1 MKIIVLGAGQV
12 GQSVARSLAAEQNDL
27 VVVDTDVEALKHL
40 EEVEELQTV
49 VGYASHP
56 EVLREAGAEDAE
68 MIIAA
73 TDSDETNIVAIQI
86 AYSLYRT
93 PIKIARIRSA
103 EYVREKDLFKNDN
116 IPIDTIISP
125 EQLITD
131 HVERI
136 IEHPGAIQVVD
147 FADGRVRLVGVK
159 VQEGAPM
166 EGWPLSHL
174 RVLLPDIDS
183 RVVAIYRGVKETE
196 ESKAAATLNA
206 LRGRRDKRPSRRV
219 EVPEVADK
227 PIIPDGK
234 TVIKTDDVIFFMGKR
249 KDTTKVKTQFHHD
262 EVNCRRIMIAG
273 GGNIGLLLSKKLEKH
288 YDVKLVE
295 MNPER
300 AIHLSSVLTR
310 TQVHTGD
317 AADLD
322 LMKKEYI
329 EAMDVYC
336 ALTNDDEA
344 NILSA
349 MLAKKKGAGKVM
361 SLINRPAYV
370 DLIEDGMIDVAISP
384 QQITIGALL
393 TLTRQGDVVAVHSLR
408 RGEAEA
414 LEGVAKGDKDTS
426 QLVGRAIGDISL
438 PESASIGVVVRGEKV
453 MIAHH
458 DLIVE
463 SEDHLIL
470 LITDKSEIHSV
481 EKLFQVGFGF
491 V

>member
-12 GQSVARSLAAEQNDL
+12 GQSVARSLAAEQND
-27 VVVDTDVEALKHL
+27 VTVVDTDIEALKHL
-40 EEVEELQTV
+40 EEVEELQTIE
-49 VGYASHP
+49 GYGSHP
-56 EVLREAGAEDAE
+56 EVLREAGAEDAD

-73 TDSDETNIVAIQI
+73 TDSDETNIVAIQF

-93 PIKIARIRSA
+93 PIKIARLRSN
-103 EYVREKDLFKNDN
+103 EYVREKELFKNDN

-125 EQLITD
+125 EQLITE
-131 HVERI
+131 HIERI

-147 FADGRVRLVGVK
+147 FAEGKVRLVGVR
-159 VQEGAPM
+159 VQQGAPM
-166 EGWPLSHL
+166 DGWPLSQL
-174 RVLLPDIDS
+174 TELLGNIDT
-183 RVVAIYRGVKETE
+183 RVVAIYRGTKEKDQDKQL
-196 ESKAAATLNA
+196 SIGF
-206 LRGRRDKRPSRRV
+206 RGRSKEFRRQSAKKQNEPS
-219 EVPEVADK
+219 EK

-234 TVIKTDDVIFFMGKR
+234 TVIQIDDVVFFMGKR
-249 KDTTKVKTQFHHD
+249 RDTGKVMAQFHHR
-262 EVNCRRIMIAG
+262 EVMCRRIMIAG
-273 GGNIGLLLSKKLEKH
+273 GGNIGLLLASRLEKN
-288 YDVKLVE
+288 YEVKLVE
-295 MNPER
+295 MNAARSEE
-300 AIHLSSVLTR
+300 LSARLKQ
-310 TQVHTGD
+310 TQVHTAD

-414 LEGVAKGDKDTS
+414 LEGVAKGDADTS
-426 QLVGRAIGDISL
+426 KLVGRAIGDISL
-438 PESASIGVVVRGEKV
+438 PESASIGVVVRGDKV
-453 MIAHH
+453 MVAHH
-458 DLIVE
+458 DLVVE
-463 SEDHLIL
+463 AEDHLIL
-470 LITDKSEIHSV
+470 LITDKREIHAV
-481 EKLFQVGFGF
+481 EELFQVGFGF

>member
-1 MKIIVLGAGQV
+1 MKIIVLGAGRV

-27 VVVDTDVEALKHL
+27 VVVDADEESLKHL

-56 EVLREAGAEDAE
+56 EVLREAGAEDAD

-103 EYVREKDLFKNDN
+103 EYVREKNLFQNDN

-147 FADGRVRLVGVK
+147 FADSKVRLVGVK
-159 VQEGAPM
+159 VQAKAPM
-166 EGWPLSHL
+166 DGWPLSHL
-174 RVLLPDIDS
+174 QQLLGNIDT
-183 RVVAIYRGVKETE
+183 RVVAIYRGDRAKDE
-196 ESKAAATLNA
+196 ENSGADEVSA
-206 LRGRRDKRPSRRV
+206 V
-219 EVPEVADK
+219 EK
-227 PIIPDGK
+227 SIIPDGR
-234 TVIKTDDVIFFMGKR
+234 TVIHAEDVIFFMGR
-249 KDTTKVKTQFHHD
+249 RRDTAKVKAQFYHD
-262 EVNCRRIMIAG
+262 EVPCRRIMIAG
-273 GGNIGLLLSKKLEKH
+273 GGNIGLLLARKLEDR
-288 YDVKLVE
+288 YAVKIVE
-295 MNPER
+295 MDPER
-300 AIHLSSVLTR
+300 SVYLSSMLR
-310 TQVHTGD
+310 DSSVHTGD
-317 AADLD
+317 AADID

-349 MLAKKKGAGKVM
+349 MLAKKRGAGKVM

-408 RGEAEA
+408 RGSAEA
-414 LEGVAKGDKDTS
+414 LEGVAKGDSQTS
-426 QLVGRAIGDISL
+426 QLVGRYVSDLNL
-438 PESASIGVVVRGEKV
+438 PESASIGVVVRGDKV

-458 DLIVE
+458 DLMIE

-470 LITDKSEIHSV
+470 LITDKSDIHAV

>member
-12 GQSVARSLAAEQNDL
+12 GQSVARSLAAEQNDV
-27 VVVDTDVEALKHL
+27 VVVDTDVSALKHL
-40 EEVEELQTV
+40 EEIEELQTV
-49 VGYASHP
+49 VGFASHP
-56 EVLREAGAEDAE
+56 EVLKEAGAEDAD

-93 PIKIARIRSA
+93 PSKIARIRSA
-103 EYVREKDLFKNDN
+103 EYAREKDLFKNDN

-147 FADGRVRLVGVK
+147 FAEGKVRLVGVR

-174 RVLLPDIDS
+174 TKLLNNIDT
-183 RVVAIYRGVKETE
+183 RVVAIYRGAKETTE
-196 ESKAAATLNA
+196 DKSSGGVS
-206 LRGRRDKRPSRRV
+206 RGRHEKRPSRNTNS
-219 EVPEVADK
+219 ESTEK

-234 TVIKTDDVIFFMGKR
+234 TVIQSDDVIFFMGKR
-249 KDTTKVKTQFHHD
+249 RDTFKVMKQFHHD
-262 EVNCRRIMIAG
+262 EVRCKRIMIAG
-273 GGNIGLLLSKKLEKH
+273 GGNIGLLLARKLEAH
-288 YDVKLVE
+288 YEVKLVE
-295 MNPER
+295 MNPKR
-300 AIHLSSVLTR
+300 AEHLASMLSG

-414 LEGVAKGDKDTS
+414 LEGVAKGDIETS
-426 QLVGRAIGDISL
+426 QLVGRCISDISL
-438 PESASIGVVVRGEKV
+438 PESASIGVVVRGDKV
-453 MIAHH
+453 MVAHH
-458 DLIVE
+458 DLVIE

-470 LITDKSEIHSV
+470 LITDKSQINGV
-481 EKLFQVGFGF
+481 ERLFQVGFGF

>member
-40 EEVEELQTV
+40 EEIEELQTV
-49 VGYASHP
+49 VGYASYP
-56 EVLREAGAEDAE
+56 EVLREAGAEDAD

-93 PIKIARIRSA
+93 PIKIARVRSA
-103 EYVREKDLFKNDN
+103 EYVREKNLFHNEN

-131 HVERI
+131 HVERV

-147 FADGRVRLVGVK
+147 FADGKVRLVGVR

-166 EGWPLSHL
+166 AGWPLSHL
-174 RVLLPDIDS
+174 TKLLDNIDT
-183 RVVAIYRGVKETE
+183 RVVAMYRETKDRHGT
-196 ESKAAATLNA
+196 SQGDVARN
-206 LRGRRDKRPSRRV
+206 RYGKRSSDRHENPD
-219 EVPEVADK
+219 AHDK

-234 TVIKTDDVIFFMGKR
+234 TVVQVDDVIFFMGKR
-249 KDTTKVKTQFHHD
+249 KDTAKVKAQFHHD
-262 EVNCRRIMIAG
+262 EVPCRRVMIAG
-273 GGNIGLLLSKKLEKH
+273 GGNIGLLLARKLEKR
-288 YDVKLVE
+288 YDVKLIE
-295 MNPER
+295 MNADR
-300 AIHLSSVLTR
+300 ARFLSSMLTE
-310 TQVHTGD
+310 TQVHHAD

-322 LMKKEYI
+322 LMRKEYI

-349 MLAKKKGAGKVM
+349 MLARKQGARKVM

-370 DLIEDGMIDVAISP
+370 DLIEDEMIDVAISP

-408 RGEAEA
+408 KGQAEA
-414 LEGVAKGDKDTS
+414 LEGVAKGDLETS
-426 QLVGRAIGDISL
+426 RLVGRAIADIRL
-438 PESASIGVVVRGEKV
+438 PESASIGVVVRGDKV

-458 DLIVE
+458 DLMVE
-463 SEDHLIL
+463 AEDHLIM
-470 LITDKSEIHSV
+470 LITDKRDIHAV
-481 EKLFQVGFGF
+481 EELFQVGFSF

>member
-49 VGYASHP
+49 IGYASHP
-56 EVLREAGAEDAE
+56 EVLKAAGAEDAD

-93 PIKIARIRSA
+93 PSKIARIRST
-103 EYVREKDLFKNDN
+103 EYAREKDLFKNDN

-147 FADGRVRLVGVK
+147 FADGKVRLVGVK

-166 EGWPLSHL
+166 QGWPLSHL
-174 RVLLPDIDS
+174 TKLLNNIDT
-183 RVVAIYRGVKETE
+183 RVVAIYRGAKDRSDEK
-196 ESKAAATLNA
+196 SSSAPS
-206 LRGRRDKRPSRRV
+206 RGRKDKRGTSRDTAS
-219 EVPEVADK
+219 EPAEK

-234 TVIKTDDVIFFMGKR
+234 TVIQADDVIFFMGKR
-249 KDTTKVKTQFHHD
+249 RDTFKVMKQFHHD
-262 EVNCRRIMIAG
+262 EVRCKRIMIAG
-273 GGNIGLLLSKKLEKH
+273 GGNIGLLLARKLEEH
-288 YDVKLVE
+288 YEVKLVE
-295 MNPER
+295 MNPKR
-300 AIHLSSVLTR
+300 AQHLASMLSE

-414 LEGVAKGDKDTS
+414 LEGVAKGDVETS
-426 QLVGRAIGDISL
+426 QLVGRCISDISL
-438 PESASIGVVVRGEKV
+438 PESASIGVVVRGDKV

-470 LITDKSEIHSV
+470 LITDKSQINAV